1 MLGEEI
7 DDQGGIYDKKQKT
20 IFFQNHNRTR
30 GGNPASQRC
39 LAAFEQT
46 AARVARKV
54 EAESPDV
61 LSPTMPIRLLD
72 SIVDVEA

>member
-7 DDQGGIYDKKQKT
+7 VDQAGIYDKKKKT
-20 IFFQNHNRTR
+20 IFFPNHNP
-30 GGNPASQRC
+30 GGNPALQRC

-61 LSPTMPIRLLD
+61 LSPTTPLRLLD
-72 SIVDVEA
+72 DVVDVEA